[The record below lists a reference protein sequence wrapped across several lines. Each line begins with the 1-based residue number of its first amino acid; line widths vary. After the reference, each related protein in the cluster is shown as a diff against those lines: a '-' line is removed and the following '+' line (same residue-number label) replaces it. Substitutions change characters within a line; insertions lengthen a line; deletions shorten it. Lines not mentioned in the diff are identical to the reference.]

1 MGVISQASSAFGHIL
16 SDLSLVVNSFTDL
29 SKFSAGIERLF
40 TFLNTIQELDGNRG
54 SLLSAPT
61 PAKDAAK
68 GDGAGEAAT
77 KVPEPGAIRVRE
89 TDPFLTAP
97 PSTSTASQ
105 PIILSMRGLNLST
118 PDGKRVLLR
127 NLNLSLSSGSHLLI
141 TGASGAFL
149 SVLFSRGLFRLSA
162 SALASGAGKS
172 SLLRAVAG
180 LWSTGTGEIVRPTSE
195 HVYFLPQRP

>member
-1 MGVISQASSAFGHIL
+1 MRALSFGVVAAERNLNFLTTNYHYLTWVLPIVVVAPKYFAGNVEMGVISQASSAFGHIL

-40 TFLNTIQELDGNRG
+40 TFLNTIRELGGNRA

-77 KVPEPGAIRVRE
+77 EVPEPGAIRVRE

-97 PSTSTASQ
+97 PS
-105 PIILSMRGLNLST
+105 
-118 PDGKRVLLR
+118 
-127 NLNLSLSSGSHLLI
+127 
-141 TGASGAFL
+141 
-149 SVLFSRGLFRLSA
+149 
-162 SALASGAGKS
+162 
-172 SLLRAVAG
+172 
-180 LWSTGTGEIVRPTSE
+180 
-195 HVYFLPQRP
+195 